1 MNDLKVFEN
10 QEFGQVRAIEQNGEP
25 WFVAADVCRVLEVGN
40 SRQAL
45 TRLDEDEK
53 GVISTDTPGGSQMM
67 SIVNEPGLYSLVLG
81 SRKPQAKAF
90 KRWIT
95 HDVIPSIRKHGA
107 YATPETIDSILSDP
121 DNAIRLLMELK
132 NERQKNEQLAGEKA
146 ALAKETVALTV
157 ENQVMRPKADY
168 FDELV
173 DRNLLTNFRDAAKQL
188 MVKER
193 DFIRFLMDKGYIYRD
208 AHGNLKPKA
217 NGKSDGLFE
226 VKECYNDKTG
236 WRGCQTLITPKGRE
250 TFRLLV
256 KGM

>member
-1 MNDLKVFEN
+1 MNELKVFEN
-10 QEFGQVRAIEQNGEP
+10 QEFGQVRVVEQNGEP
-25 WFVAADVCRVLEVGN
+25 WFVAVDVCRCLEVDTTTV
-40 SRQAL
+40 R
-45 TRLDEDEK
+45 RLDDDEK
-53 GVISTDTPGGSQMM
+53 NTLRLTQGTSGNPNVTVI
-67 SIVNEPGLYSLVLG
+67 NEPGLYSLVLG
-81 SRKPQAKAF
+81 SRKPEAKAF

-95 HDVIPSIRKHGA
+95 HEVIPSIRKHGA
-107 YATPETIDSILSDP
+107 YATPETIDSILRDP
-121 DNAIRLLMELK
+121 DNAIRLLLELK
-132 NERQKNEQLAGEKA
+132 NERQKTEQLTRDNAN
-146 ALAKETVALTV
+146 LAKQTAALTV
-157 ENQVMRPKADY
+157 ETQVMRPKADY

>member
-1 MNDLKVFEN
+1 MNELKVFEN
-10 QEFGQVRAIEQNGEP
+10 QEFGQVRVVEQNGEP
-25 WFVAADVCRVLEVGN
+25 WFVAVDVCRCLEVDTTTV
-40 SRQAL
+40 R
-45 TRLDEDEK
+45 RLDDDEK
-53 GVISTDTPGGSQMM
+53 NTMRLTQGTSGNPNVTVI
-67 SIVNEPGLYSLVLG
+67 NEPGLYSLVLG
-81 SRKPQAKAF
+81 SRKPEAKAF

-95 HDVIPSIRKHGA
+95 HEVIPSIRKHGA
-107 YATPETIDSILSDP
+107 YATPETIDSILRDP

-132 NERQKNEQLAGEKA
+132 NERQKNEQLAGENA
-146 ALAKETVALTV
+146 VLATKTAALTV
-157 ENQVMRPKADY
+157 ETQVMRPKADY

-188 MVKER
+188 MIKER

>member
-1 MNDLKVFEN
+1 MNELKVFEN
-10 QEFGQVRAIEQNGEP
+10 QEFGQVRVVEQNGEP
-25 WFVAADVCRVLEVGN
+25 WFVAVDVCRCLEVDTTTV
-40 SRQAL
+40 R
-45 TRLDEDEK
+45 RLDDDEK
-53 GVISTDTPGGSQMM
+53 NTLRLTQGTSGNPNVTVI
-67 SIVNEPGLYSLVLG
+67 NEPGLYSLVLG
-81 SRKPQAKAF
+81 SRKPEAKAF

-95 HDVIPSIRKHGA
+95 HEVIPSIRKHGA
-107 YATPETIDSILSDP
+107 YATPETIDSILRDP

-132 NERQKNEQLAGEKA
+132 NERQKNEQLAGENA
-146 ALAKETVALTV
+146 VLATKTAALTV
-157 ENQVMRPKADY
+157 ETQVMRPKADY

-188 MVKER
+188 MIKER